1 MWHKATQKWQA
12 AITVDQ
18 KQIYLGVYENFDEAV
33 KVRKQA
39 EEKYFGKYSLAN
51 SLKGDVEC
59 QIKQSLI
66 G

>member
-1 MWHKATQKWQA
+1 MNVNLIVFW
-12 AITVDQ
+12 
-18 KQIYLGVYENFDEAV
+18 DEAV

-51 SLKGDVEC
+51 SLKGDVKC
-59 QIKQSLI
+59 QIKQSLT